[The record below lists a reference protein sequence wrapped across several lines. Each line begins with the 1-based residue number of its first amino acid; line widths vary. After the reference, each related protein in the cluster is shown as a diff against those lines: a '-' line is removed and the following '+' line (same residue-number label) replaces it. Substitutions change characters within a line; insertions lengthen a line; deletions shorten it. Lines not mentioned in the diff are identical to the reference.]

1 MNQDSGFK
9 HACPNCSTKRE
20 NTQTQYGVV
29 WTCSTCK
36 GRALGVGL
44 LQKISNPQLINQ
56 VWAKAEKENR
66 KGVKPCPACKRAML
80 IVTTGPQLGSI
91 ELDVC
96 HNCFFVWFDNQE
108 LEKIPRA
115 TDQEIEKR
123 IEAARPKPS
132 ANKSSSSSIL
142 DSIGNGGDDD
152 DGLDGIGDLL
162 SSLFRW

>member
-9 HACPNCSTKRE
+9 HACPNCSTKLE

-29 WTCSTCK
+29 WTCGTCK

-56 VWAKAEKENR
+56 VWAKAQKENR
-66 KGVKPCPACKRAML
+66 KGLKPCPACKRAML

-96 HNCFFVWFDNQE
+96 HNCFFVWFDHQE

-132 ANKSSSSSIL
+132 ANKSSSGITL
-142 DSIGNGGDDD
+142 DSVSNYGNNNDE
-152 DGLDGIGDLL
+152 LEVVEDLL
-162 SSLFRW
+162 FFLLRW